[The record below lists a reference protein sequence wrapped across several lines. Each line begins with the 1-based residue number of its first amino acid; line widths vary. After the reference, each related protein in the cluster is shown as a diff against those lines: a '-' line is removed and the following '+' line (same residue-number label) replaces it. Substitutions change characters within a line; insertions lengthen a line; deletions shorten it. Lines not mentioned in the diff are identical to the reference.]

1 MYGQSSVHIRSVAH
15 FYCPSRDTHSH
26 RLQYPSAPLLTSGS
40 KKNPKLIPAELCFVA
55 PGNLVKKIDPRLQA
69 SVPQL
74 SGKRPTE
81 RIGMYDHL
89 MGQLVRGC

>member
-1 MYGQSSVHIRSVAH
+1 M
-15 FYCPSRDTHSH
+15 
-26 RLQYPSAPLLTSGS
+26 LTSGS
-40 KKNPKLIPAELCFVA
+40 KKNLKLIPAELCFVA

-89 MGQLVRGC
+89 MSLLVRQLLQWYCMACCTILNYPGLERQ